1 MPDTPKA
8 VAEQKFAHHTLS
20 ALYRYFGVLRG
31 FKPVQAFDYNR
42 SCRWMQSVKVEALS
56 ARLCEPMVPRGG
68 EVMPCPILWMTEA
81 ELMKRG

>member
-1 MPDTPKA
+1 MPDTPRA

-42 SCRWMQSVKVEALS
+42 SCPWVKLVEVGVLS
-56 ARLCEPMVPRGG
+56 SRLCGPMVPRGG
-68 EVMPCPILWMTEA
+68 EVMPYPISWMTEA
-81 ELMKRG
+81 ELMK